1 MEGPVPRLYG
11 RERLGEEPP
20 RAVVDARGTASTR
33 HVFVASATQW
43 ADPPAQNRAPDL
55 APQAGPD
62 SASAA
67 GNPTTSGP
75 EPSRIARPA
84 PGRVPVCMFC
94 DRPSG
99 IVEYAWPE
107 WLCRFLTDQ
116 LIVWNRERPTDAT
129 TIERTRVEVDQTVR
143 SVCTNC
149 SRGWMQRLEDNVG
162 PFLQS
167 MIVGEPTALPQVR
180 RRLLARWAAKTA
192 VVMECADD
200 SAVRTPRFASEYL
213 RRIGVHPGT
222 QVLVGKYNGD
232 RQLLTHERDL
242 FSRIIDGKK
251 HYLSQSTF
259 VIGKTLIQVFSDP
272 WRNSTPE
279 LAENAAQPL
288 IPLVPSHGRK
298 VDWPP
303 AISIDDAGYD
313 IVRHGAVD
321 EDEQPDRLSAPGDPA
336 A

>member
-1 MEGPVPRLYG
+1 MTTN
-11 RERLGEEPP
+11 
-20 RAVVDARGTASTR
+20 A
-33 HVFVASATQW
+33 
-43 ADPPAQNRAPDL
+43 
-55 APQAGPD
+55 APQVE
-62 SASAA
+62 S
-67 GNPTTSGP
+67 
-75 EPSRIARPA
+75 PSRPARPMR
-84 PGRVPVCMFC
+84 PHVPVCIFC

-99 IVEYAWPE
+99 TVEYAWPE

-116 LIVWNRERPTDAT
+116 LIVWSKDHAMDGAM
-129 TIERTRVEVDQTVR
+129 IERTRTEVDQTVR
-143 SVCTNC
+143 TVCTSC

-167 MIVGEPTALPQVR
+167 MIVGDPTPLPQVR

-192 VVMECADD
+192 VVMECADE

-222 QVLVGKYNGD
+222 QVLVGKYDGAS
-232 RQLLTHERDL
+232 QMLTHERDL
-242 FSRIIDGKK
+242 YSRLIDGKK

-303 AISIDDAGYD
+303 GIAIDDAGYD
-313 IVRHGAVD
+313 IVRHGDVD
-321 EDEQPDRLSAPGDPA
+321 EEQRPDRLTAPGDPA